1 MLEKIIEVVSE
12 FSKVDKER
20 ISEDTNIAELG
31 VDSLTMIK
39 IIMELEHVF
48 GVSFDDE
55 EIVESRTA
63 YDLYENILKKKS

>member
-39 IIMELEHVF
+39 II
-48 GVSFDDE
+48 
-55 EIVESRTA
+55 I
-63 YDLYENILKKKS
+63 N

>member
-12 FSKVDKER
+12 FSKADKER

-48 GVSFDDE
+48 GVSFDAE
-55 EIVESRTA
+55 EIVESRIVA
-63 YDLYENILKKKS
+63 DLYENILKKKS